1 MIGARTHEFI
11 PARAAALGALL
22 CLTST
27 AVTLAAQTQRTASA
41 PAVQPVPDVDL
52 DRYAGRW
59 YEIARYPNKFQKDCT
74 GNVIVSYGRRSDGR
88 VDVRN
93 TCATAKGTIEA
104 VGVARQA
111 DPKGPTSVL
120 EVRFAPAI
128 LSFLPAVWGDY
139 WILDLAP
146 DYSTA
151 VVGEPSRE
159 YLWLLSRSPTVDGPT
174 YARLVGAA
182 RRQGFDV
189 ERLVRTPQAVP

>member
-1 MIGARTHEFI
+1 MIVARTQGLM
-11 PARAAALGALL
+11 PATTAILGALL
-22 CLTST
+22 CLATADPLEGQTTSNP
-27 AVTLAAQTQRTASA
+27 SA

-59 YEIARYPNKFQKDCT
+59 YEVARYPNKFQKECT
-74 GNVIVSYGRRSDGR
+74 GNVVVGYARRRDGR

-111 DPKGPTSVL
+111 DSKGPPSVL

-151 VVGEPSRE
+151 VVGDPTRE
-159 YLWLLSRSPTVDGPT
+159 YLWLLSRTPTVDGPT

-189 ERLVRTPQAVP
+189 ERLVRTPQDVP